1 MQVNEHPFQAFIDL
15 ITLDQEIARIEE
27 SLLKIDHEIAAFIK
41 LENEAQQH
49 LDAQKKKVHD
59 ARKIVD
65 SQELELKSLDT
76 QEKQKKERLDNVTD
90 HKQYQSI
97 KHEIDALK
105 LKQHT
110 NEELLMQAWNTL
122 EAAQKEFEAVEKEQP
137 AKIAALQQSIEQK
150 NNEITTLEA
159 DLEVKNTERP
169 GKEKVVPAEWLEKYA
184 VMRARVADPVVPVV
198 RGACSACF
206 TTLTEQDLMSV
217 RRRKLLQCKG
227 CYRLLYSQELQKEG
241 TSDNEAA

>member
-1 MQVNEHPFQAFIDL
+1 MQMNDHPFQFFIDL
-15 ITLDQEIARIEE
+15 ITLDQEIATIEQ
-27 SLLKIDHEIAAFIK
+27 SLLKIDNEIAAFIK
-41 LENEAQQH
+41 QQNEAQSF

-65 SQELELKSLDT
+65 AQELELKSLDA
-76 QEKQKKERLDNVTD
+76 QEKQKKERLDTVTD

-105 LKQHT
+105 LRQHT

-122 EAAQKEFEAVEKEQP
+122 EVAQKEYEVIEKEQP
-137 AKIAALQQSIEQK
+137 LKVAVLQQSIEQK
-150 NNEITTLEA
+150 NDEIAVLEA
-159 DLEVKNTERP
+159 SLEAKNAERP
-169 GKEKVVPAEWLEKYA
+169 AKEKVVPAEWLEKYA
-184 VMRARVADPVVPVV
+184 VMRARVSDPVVSVQ

-206 TTLTEQDLMSV
+206 TTLTEQDLLFV

-227 CYRLLYSQELQKEG
+227 CYRLLYSQELEKESA
-241 TSDNEAA
+241 SDL

>member
-1 MQVNEHPFQAFIDL
+1 MQVNEHPFQSFIDL
-15 ITLDQEIARIEE
+15 ITLDQEIATIEQ
-27 SLLKIDHEIAAFIK
+27 SLLKIDNEIAALIK
-41 LENEAQQH
+41 LENEAQVY

-65 SQELELKSLDT
+65 AQELELKSLDA

-122 EAAQKEFEAVEKEQP
+122 EAAQKEFDLVEKDQP
-137 AKIAALQQSIEQK
+137 AKIALLQQAIEQK

-159 DLEVKNTERP
+159 QLELKNSERAE
-169 GKEKVVPAEWLEKYA
+169 KEKPVPAEWLEKYA
-184 VMRARVADPVVPVV
+184 VMRARVSDPVVPVQ

-206 TTLTEQDLMSV
+206 FTLTEQDLLSV
-217 RRRKLLQCKG
+217 RRRKLLQCKS
-227 CYRLLYSQELQKEG
+227 CYRLLYSQELEKESA
-241 TSDNEAA
+241 SDS

>member
-15 ITLDQEIARIEE
+15 ITLDQEIAQIEQ

-41 LENEAQQH
+41 LENEAQSY

-65 SQELELKSLDT
+65 RQELELRTLDT

-97 KHEIDALK
+97 KTEIDALK

-110 NEELLMQAWNTL
+110 NEDLLMQAWNVL
-122 EAAQKEFEAVEKEQP
+122 ETAQKEYDTIEKDQP
-137 AKIAALQQSIEQK
+137 QKIAAFQQSIEQK
-150 NNEITTLEA
+150 NNEITTLELQLEQKNAERA
-159 DLEVKNTERP
+159 D
-169 GKEKVVPAEWLEKYA
+169 KEKPVPAEWLEKYA
-184 VMRARVADPVVPVV
+184 VMRARVSDPVVPVQ

-206 TTLTEQDLMSV
+206 FTLTEQDLMSV
-217 RRRKLLQCKG
+217 RRRKLLQCKS
-227 CYRLLYSQELQKEG
+227 CYRLLYSQELEKESA
-241 TSDNEAA
+241 SDS